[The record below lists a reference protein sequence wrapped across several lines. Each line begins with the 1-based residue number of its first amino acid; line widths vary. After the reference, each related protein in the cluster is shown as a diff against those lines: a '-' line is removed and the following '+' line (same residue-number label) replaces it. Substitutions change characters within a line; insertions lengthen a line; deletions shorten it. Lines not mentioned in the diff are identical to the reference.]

1 MQQIM
6 LIGNLGADAQVQ
18 NVNGSSFVT
27 FRVACTEKIR
37 RGDTIESVT
46 TWYSCSYNRADSPV
60 IQYLRQGTQVFIIG
74 RPEYAIYDSAKY
86 HQKMIDVRVYV
97 NTLQLCGSAPTAQQ
111 APDETPVF

>member
-1 MQQIM
+1 M

-86 HQKMIDVRVYV
+86 HRKMIDVRVYV
-97 NTLQLCGSAPTAQQ
+97 NTLQLCGSSRDSQQ
-111 APDETPVF
+111 DTDEPQPF

>member
-18 NVNGSSFVT
+18 SVNGSSFVT

-37 RGDTIESVT
+37 HGDTSESVT

-60 IQYLRQGTQVFIIG
+60 IQYLRSGVQVFIIG
-74 RPEYAIYDSAKY
+74 RPRYEIYDSAKY
-86 HQKMIDVRVYV
+86 HQKMIDVQVYV
-97 NTLQLCGSAPTAQQ
+97 NTLQLCGSARDSQQ
-111 APDETPVF
+111 AADEIPLF